1 MKKLLIAILISIPL
15 FASATD
21 EISLTASGNGS
32 TQDAAVKSALR
43 NAIEQAYGAFISTN
57 TRVLNNKLVKDEIV
71 SLSQGVV
78 KSYNIESSAYI
89 KERNVFLSLLELLS
103 ALVVWLLSSMRKQAQ
118 V

>member
-43 NAIEQAYGAFISTN
+43 NAIQQAYGALI
-57 TRVLNNKLVKDEIV
+57 
-71 SLSQGVV
+71 
-78 KSYNIESSAYI
+78 
-89 KERNVFLSLLELLS
+89 
-103 ALVVWLLSSMRKQAQ
+103 
-118 V
+118 